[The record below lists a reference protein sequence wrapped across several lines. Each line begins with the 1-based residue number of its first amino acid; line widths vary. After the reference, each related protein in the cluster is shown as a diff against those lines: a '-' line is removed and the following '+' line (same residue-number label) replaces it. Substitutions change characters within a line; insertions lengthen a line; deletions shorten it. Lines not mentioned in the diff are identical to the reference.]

1 MHSTLLILHSYFR
14 WIVLLAGFVA
24 AARMLAGW
32 LRSLPWTESDRRAAV
47 LFTIALDVQL
57 LLGISLFL
65 VSPLIRRAMSD
76 ITVAMRTAD
85 VRVFVAE
92 HPAIMLLALALAHAG
107 SVVTRKA
114 STDGL
119 KFSRGAICYG
129 AALLLILFG
138 IPWFRLFATTTG

>member
-1 MHSTLLILHSYFR
+1 
-14 WIVLLAGFVA
+14 
-24 AARMLAGW
+24 MLAGW

-92 HPAIMLLALALAHAG
+92 HPAIMLLALALGGHVG
-107 SVVTRKA
+107 GE
-114 STDGL
+114 D
-119 KFSRGAICYG
+119 
-129 AALLLILFG
+129 
-138 IPWFRLFATTTG
+138 RLPVPPV